1 MNNFIPD
8 GKIFLTV
15 LSNDKNNS
23 YLKNRPLFWRT
34 QNKKAVRLNEWK
46 FVVDK
51 ETYLFNL
58 EEEVMEK
65 NNLINENAEVRN
77 YLLIQLKN

>member
-1 MNNFIPD
+1 VI
-8 GKIFLTV
+8 
-15 LSNDKNNS
+15 
-23 YLKNRPLFWRT
+23 
-34 QNKKAVRLNEWK
+34 LNEWK

-65 NNLINENAEVRN
+65 NNLINENDEVRN

>member
-1 MNNFIPD
+1 
-8 GKIFLTV
+8 
-15 LSNDKNNS
+15 
-23 YLKNRPLFWRT
+23 
-34 QNKKAVRLNEWK
+34 VRLNEWK

-65 NNLINENAEVRN
+65 NNLINENDEVRN